1 MPRISEK
8 NKLLDELQVVRLDV
22 LARKK
27 ENLLCY
33 VLEDMEDDL
42 DDSDTDDDLIFIPPP
57 TPISPLPSDDE
68 SESDLSSES
77 ESDLSSESESDLS
90 SESESID
97 STEARDQHYEQLLGA
112 IEALEDEIQQAQ
124 VLHNVG
130 VPMMHASQLQLLD
143 HFAEFR
149 PHLFR
154 QKVCVHPDV
163 FDCILDQIS
172 DNAVFKSRLNHLQI
186 PVAIQL
192 AIFLNCAG
200 HYGNTISTED
210 VAQWAG
216 ISTGSVI
223 NCTNRVM
230 LALLVQH
237 DEFVFV
243 PSAQSEDAELAHTF
257 VEARS
262 CSAWKQ
268 GIFAADG
275 STFNL
280 FEKPSLYGE
289 TFYDRKSRYSLNCQ
303 VWK

>member
-22 LARKK
+22 LAWKK

-33 VLEDMEDDL
+33 ALEDMEDDL
-42 DDSDTDDDLIFIPPP
+42 DNLDTDDDLIFIPPP

-77 ESDLSSESESDLS
+77 ESINSMEV
-90 SESESID
+90 
-97 STEARDQHYEQLLGA
+97 RDQHYEQLLGT
-112 IEALEDEIQQAQ
+112 IEVLEDEIQRVQ
-124 VLHNVG
+124 VLHNIG
-130 VPMMHASQLQLLD
+130 VLMMHASQLQLLD
-143 HFAEFR
+143 HFAEFC
-149 PHLFR
+149 PHLFH
-154 QKVCVHPDV
+154 QKVRVHPDV

-186 PVAIQL
+186 PVVIQL
-192 AIFLNCAG
+192 AIFLNRAG
-200 HYGNTISTED
+200 HYGNAISTED
-210 VAQWAG
+210 VAQWAD

-223 NCTNRVM
+223 NCTNQVM

-268 GIFAADG
+268 GIFAVDG

-280 FEKPSLYGE
+280 FKKLSLYGE

>member
-1 MPRISEK
+1 MPHISEK

-22 LARKK
+22 LAWKK

-33 VLEDMEDDL
+33 ALEDMEDDL
-42 DDSDTDDDLIFIPPP
+42 DDLDTDDDLIFIPPP
-57 TPISPLPSDDE
+57 TPISLLPSDDE
-68 SESDLSSES
+68 SK
-77 ESDLSSESESDLS
+77 SDLS
-90 SESESID
+90 SESESIN
-97 STEARDQHYEQLLGA
+97 SMEVRDQHYEQLLGA
-112 IEALEDEIQQAQ
+112 IEVLEDEIQRVQ
-124 VLHNVG
+124 VLHNIG
-130 VPMMHASQLQLLD
+130 VPMMHALQLQLLD

-149 PHLFR
+149 PHLFH
-154 QKVCVHPDV
+154 QKVHVHPDV

-192 AIFLNCAG
+192 AIFLNRAG
-200 HYGNTISTED
+200 HYGNAISTED

-223 NCTNRVM
+223 NCTNQVM
-230 LALLVQH
+230 FALLVQH

-243 PSAQSEDAELAHTF
+243 PSAQSEDAELARTF

-280 FEKPSLYGE
+280 FKKLSLYGE

-303 VWK
+303 VQE